1 MKIERPIDFLNELKG
16 HRVIVKLKG
25 SDNLL
30 YGELITF
37 DIHINLLVK
46 CEDGLTFIKGD
57 NIISIG

>member
-1 MKIERPIDFLNELKG
+1 MEIERPLDFLNDLKG
-16 HRVIVKLKG
+16 HRVIIKLKG
-25 SDNLL
+25 TDNMLS
-30 YGELITF
+30 GELITF

>member
-1 MKIERPIDFLNELKG
+1 MKIERPLDFLNDLKG
-16 HRVIVKLKG
+16 HRVIIKLKG
-25 SDNLL
+25 TDNMLS
-30 YGELITF
+30 GELITF